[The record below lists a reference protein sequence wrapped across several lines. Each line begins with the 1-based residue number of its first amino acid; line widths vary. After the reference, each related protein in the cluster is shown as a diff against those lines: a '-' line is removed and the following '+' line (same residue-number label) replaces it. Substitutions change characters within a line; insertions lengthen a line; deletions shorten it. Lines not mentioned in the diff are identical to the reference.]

1 MNYNKQILLVNIF
14 NVGFLIINFKLQ
26 PYILILTKSQYS
38 YTLIKEHVFL
48 FNYLP
53 GLTYIHV
60 IFNLNFK
67 KNPDIIE
74 NNYYNRL

>member
-1 MNYNKQILLVNIF
+1 MNYTKQILLVNIF
-14 NVGFLIINFKLQ
+14 NVFFSIINFKLQ

-48 FNYLP
+48 FNYLS

-60 IFNLNFK
+60 IFNLNLK
-67 KNPDIIE
+67 KKQ
-74 NNYYNRL
+74 YYKK